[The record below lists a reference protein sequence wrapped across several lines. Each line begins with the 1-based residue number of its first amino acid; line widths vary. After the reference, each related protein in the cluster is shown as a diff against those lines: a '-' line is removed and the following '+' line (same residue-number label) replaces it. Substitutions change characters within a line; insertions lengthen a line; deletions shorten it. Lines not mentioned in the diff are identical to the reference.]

1 MVPGGMNI
9 LLLDKDKKFNIP
21 VVWPERYDKD
31 AATEGELTDDDINF
45 ALMIEREVALMCH

>member
-1 MVPGGMNI
+1 MPGGMNI

-21 VVWPERYDKD
+21 VVWPERYDKN